1 MAEMQQVAR
10 LAEIAENR
18 PFGVM
23 LGDDSFVLIRNGSEV
38 RAFSGK
44 CPHAGAP
51 LAEGA
56 ICNGRLICPWHKGSF
71 AIADGRLLENSPQPL
86 FALAQR
92 LLRRLAFRNIMKSID
107 RAGNFAALI
116 LQHANIDDHGDPR
129 PVGPFDLHFHVARLW
144 DATVEH
150 FSHRALVVWQKRSVR
165 TVHLVRAAEALV
177 GVAGG
182 IAGVI
187 SERAS

>member
-56 ICNGRLICPWHKGSF
+56 ICIPDRSLDNDRGAPSGECCW
-71 AIADGRLLENSPQPL
+71 N
-86 FALAQR
+86 
-92 LLRRLAFRNIMKSID
+92 AFVSC
-107 RAGNFAALI
+107 A
-116 LQHANIDDHGDPR
+116 
-129 PVGPFDLHFHVARLW
+129 
-144 DATVEH
+144 
-150 FSHRALVVWQKRSVR
+150 
-165 TVHLVRAAEALV
+165 
-177 GVAGG
+177 
-182 IAGVI
+182 
-187 SERAS
+187 